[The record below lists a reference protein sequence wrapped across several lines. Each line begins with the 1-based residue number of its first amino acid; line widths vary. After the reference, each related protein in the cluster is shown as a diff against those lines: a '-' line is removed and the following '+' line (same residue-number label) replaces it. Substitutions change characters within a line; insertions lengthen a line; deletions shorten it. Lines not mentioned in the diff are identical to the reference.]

1 MTAALALLVLVLA
14 FRFTYRR
21 GPRAGYV
28 LIAASLLWLALDK
41 SMEGRTLIHLD
52 GDHGLTGADLSGLLG
67 LALGAHQAW
76 PDVVRRT
83 RRLLGSRRR
92 RA

>member
-1 MTAALALLVLVLA
+1 VTAPLALLVLVLA

-52 GDHGLTGADLSGLLG
+52 EDHAVLLSAASADRSTRNPVFTRNLTA
-67 LALGAHQAW
+67 
-76 PDVVRRT
+76 P
-83 RRLLGSRRR
+83 
-92 RA
+92 